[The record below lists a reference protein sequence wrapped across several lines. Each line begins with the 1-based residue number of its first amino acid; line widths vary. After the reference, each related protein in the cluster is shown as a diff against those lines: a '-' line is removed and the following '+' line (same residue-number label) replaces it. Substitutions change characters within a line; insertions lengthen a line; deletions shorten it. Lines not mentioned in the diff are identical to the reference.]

1 MKMKSFAHM
10 RQRTLL
16 IATLAL
22 SVTAIT
28 GIKQVWAAGISHT
41 PIYPLVGQSV
51 TFTGSCSYPPCDGY
65 GWYFGD
71 GTNGNGSPVNHA
83 YSAAGT
89 YNVHLVVGDA
99 NGNIENAYASVTV
112 IGILVVGHVYANNNS
127 AIGGA
132 TVKMFTQD
140 GNTLLGTTSTDS
152 NGYYQIGGSGP
163 GTYKMTATKSFYW
176 EEWEYVSPANPGDT
190 VTGDFHLPQDL
201 FYPVAN
207 IIVMYDS
214 INPQQTRADLTWSTS
229 TTTTV
234 EVDASVGAVGGN
246 FQVSVGTTTSGGT
259 STSGDSTV
267 TSLLYQRG
275 VEVHGIFWKQNPSPP
290 VDVWVIAQQDV
301 FGQATHMIDYMSSPP
316 PSGGDLQY
324 VPANT
329 WIAHTYTQTS
339 SFALR
344 YDLQVDVSV
353 NLELVS
359 FTTKLASILVQAGT
373 GASRTMQIQV
383 FNIDTVQHSYYFY
396 YEGSGVAHVWQ
407 VT

>member
-1 MKMKSFAHM
+1 MKAFVHT
-10 RQRTLL
+10 RRRVIL
-16 IATLAL
+16 ITTLAL
-22 SVTAIT
+22 SIAALTS
-28 GIKQVWAAGISHT
+28 IKPVWASGISYSPT
-41 PIYPLVGQSV
+41 SPLVNQSI
-51 TFTGSCSYPPCDGY
+51 TFTGSCFLPPCQAC
-65 GWYFGD
+65 GWVFGD
-71 GTNGNGSPVNHA
+71 GTSSSASCTINHS
-83 YSAAGT
+83 YSAAGS
-89 YNVHLVVGDA
+89 YSVSMRPVNA
-99 NGNIENAYASVTV
+99 NGDLESTAHATVTV
-112 IGILVVGHVYANNNS
+112 IGIFVVGHVYANNNS

-176 EEWEYVSPANPGDT
+176 EEWQYVSPANPGDT

-246 FQVSVGTTTSGGT
+246 FQGSVGTTTSGGT
-259 STSGDSTV
+259 SMSGDSTV